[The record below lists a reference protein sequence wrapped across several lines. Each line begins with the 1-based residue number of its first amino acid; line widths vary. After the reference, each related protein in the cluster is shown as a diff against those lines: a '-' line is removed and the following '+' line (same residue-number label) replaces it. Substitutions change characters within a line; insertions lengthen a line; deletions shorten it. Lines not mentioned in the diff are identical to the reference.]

1 MINWRLPIKTVS
13 EFNTR
18 EHWRVSHKRHKAQ
31 KALVAL
37 QFRQAKPQIALPC
50 VVTLT
55 RIAPGTLDFDNLAGA
70 FKYVTDAVCDG
81 ILPGLRAGQA
91 DRDPRIKIEYA
102 QEKGRQGEYAV
113 RIEIKNPGTAPGK
126 EV

>member
-1 MINWRLPIKTVS
+1 MCEFVNWRLPIKTVS

-31 KALVAL
+31 KALVSL
-37 QFRQAKPQIALPC
+37 QFRQAKPQIELPC
-50 VVTLT
+50 TVTLT

-91 DRDPRIKIEYA
+91 DRDPRIKIEYT

-113 RIEIKNPGTAPGK
+113 RIEIKKA
-126 EV
+126 